1 MDLLEAALIMS
12 LRRRAR
18 EHGLN
23 IVRNYGT
30 GYILVDKFTNT
41 VASYPSILTLEE
53 VEQWLDDLEEE
64 RTANN
69 G

>member
-1 MDLLEAALIMS
+1 MDLLEAALLMS

-30 GYILVDKFTNT
+30 GFILVDTFTNT

-53 VEQWLDDLEEE
+53 VEQWLDELDE

-69 G
+69 V